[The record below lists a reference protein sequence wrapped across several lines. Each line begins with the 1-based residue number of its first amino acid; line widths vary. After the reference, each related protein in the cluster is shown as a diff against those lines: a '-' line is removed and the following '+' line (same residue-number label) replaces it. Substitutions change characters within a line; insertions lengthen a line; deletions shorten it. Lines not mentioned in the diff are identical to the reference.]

1 MTDDSTNIWNYRDDL
16 IHDREIVGFD
26 VEAVDGDIGK
36 IDAHSFEA
44 DDSHIVVD
52 TGFWIFDK
60 RRLIPAGAVTAVDFD
75 NQKVMIN
82 LTKDQVKDAPDFI
95 PERWDDASDVED
107 RRADY
112 NEYYR
117 PHGW

>member
-1 MTDDSTNIWNYRDDL
+1 MANDSTNIWNYRDDL
-16 IHDREIVGFD
+16 NHDREIVGFD
-26 VEAVDGDIGK
+26 VEAIDGHIGK
-36 IDAHSFEA
+36 IDSHSFEA

-60 RRLIPAGAVTAVDFD
+60 RRLIPAGAVTAVDHD
-75 NQKVMIN
+75 NRKVMLS

-95 PERWDDASDVED
+95 SERWDDPSGYED
-107 RRADY
+107 PRAEY
-112 NEYYR
+112 TEYYR

>member
-1 MTDDSTNIWNYRDDL
+1 M
-16 IHDREIVGFD
+16 
-26 VEAVDGDIGK
+26 
-36 IDAHSFEA
+36 
-44 DDSHIVVD
+44 VD

-60 RRLIPAGAVTAVDFD
+60 RRLIPAGAVTAVDHD
-75 NQKVMIN
+75 SRKVMIS

-95 PERWDDASDVED
+95 PRSIWDVPSDVES

-117 PHGW
+117 PHGWC

>member
-1 MTDDSTNIWNYRDDL
+1 MADESTNIWNYRDDVL
-16 IHDREIVGFD
+16 HDQEIVGYD
-26 VEAVDGDIGK
+26 VEAVDGHIGK

-52 TGFWIFDK
+52 TGFLIFDK
-60 RRLIPAGAVTAVDFD
+60 RRLIPAGAVTAVDHD
-75 NQKVMIN
+75 NQKVMIS

-95 PERWDDASDVED
+95 EERWDDQAGGDDV
-107 RRADY
+107 RADY